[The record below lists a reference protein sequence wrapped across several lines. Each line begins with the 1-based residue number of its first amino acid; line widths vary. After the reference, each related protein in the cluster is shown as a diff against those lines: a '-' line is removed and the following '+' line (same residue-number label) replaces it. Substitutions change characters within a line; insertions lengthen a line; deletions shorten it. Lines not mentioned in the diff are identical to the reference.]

1 MDRLKAQYG
10 EEIEFIMLDV
20 DNPATRSMRER
31 YDIVAQSQYVLANAA
46 GEPQQKW
53 FGYLQE
59 SEVAGAFDT
68 ILG

>member
-1 MDRLKAQYG
+1 VDRLKARYG
-10 EEIEFIMLDV
+10 AEIEFIMLDV
-20 DNPATRSMRER
+20 DDPATRPMRER

-59 SEVAGAFDT
+59 SEVAGVFDAF
-68 ILG
+68 LG

>member
-1 MDRLKAQYG
+1 VDRLKAQYG
-10 EEIEFIMLDV
+10 AEIEFIMLDV
-20 DNPATRSMRER
+20 DDPATRSMRDR
-31 YDIVAQSQYVLANAA
+31 YGLVAQSQYVLADAA

-68 ILG
+68 FLG